1 MFQWK
6 SNGNAVSAAQPLK
19 PLVDTLRDDSL
30 PFVHMTSDAVIHSA
44 NGRQL
49 LLARVACRCDNC
61 RTERSLNDSTA
72 AKCCAKPA
80 LQPFCPRC
88 LKIFSGEI
96 CPHCLSVATT
106 NGAKL
111 LAALDARF
119 AKERGLRGALDSH
132 ALLRQRSDRVMK
144 EFGLDAAAGALP
156 AWAKRLSDP
165 SAALPVGAEH
175 SRAKKSAI
183 SDLRLEIASVD
194 LALKTLGP
202 YLGRPI
208 EDKLAIKLTEGDSAA
223 VFLVS
228 WDFIAADSVHEGAIK
243 AAAET
248 LAGADQHVVTLLE
261 TIKKRNL
268 SELVEAVVRRNRALE
283 QCSRALGIH

>member
-1 MFQWK
+1 MSSDLTK
-6 SNGNAVSAAQPLK
+6 PSARG
-19 PLVDTLRDDSL
+19 VD
-30 PFVHMTSDAVIHSA
+30 
-44 NGRQL
+44 
-49 LLARVACRCDNC
+49 LLAARMSERCEKCKTERPTHSVAPCRCDV
-61 RTERSLNDSTA
+61 A
-72 AKCCAKPA
+72 Q

-119 AKERGLRGALDSH
+119 AKERGLRGA
-132 ALLRQRSDRVMK
+132 
-144 EFGLDAAAGALP
+144 
-156 AWAKRLSDP
+156 
-165 SAALPVGAEH
+165 
-175 SRAKKSAI
+175 SAI

-268 SELVEAVVRRNRALE
+268 SALVEAVVRRNRALE

>member
-1 MFQWK
+1 M
-6 SNGNAVSAAQPLK
+6 
-19 PLVDTLRDDSL
+19 TLR
-30 PFVHMTSDAVIHSA
+30 
-44 NGRQL
+44 
-49 LLARVACRCDNC
+49 LARFLR
-61 RTERSLNDSTA
+61 
-72 AKCCAKPA
+72 
-80 LQPFCPRC
+80 
-88 LKIFSGEI
+88 G
-96 CPHCLSVATT
+96 LSVCRIR
-106 NGAKL
+106 L
-111 LAALDARF
+111 RRFRLALNIRALR
-119 AKERGLRGALDSH
+119 
-132 ALLRQRSDRVMK
+132 
-144 EFGLDAAAGALP
+144 
-156 AWAKRLSDP
+156 
-165 SAALPVGAEH
+165 
-175 SRAKKSAI
+175 RAQ
-183 SDLRLEIASVD
+183 RLEIASVD

-268 SELVEAVVRRNRALE
+268 SALVEAVVRRNRALE